1 MENFMTLA
9 KALGAD
15 EIARGV
21 INYTIPIQQFG
32 VTDRNL
38 TTFPINL
45 KEIPD
50 IVDFKQIQSWDNESG
65 DHCVVS
71 IMKFADGTETKAKCA
86 FDSNDMYTGFVTCY
100 CKKILGND
108 FNKTI
113 TYWTEK
119 KPAQDAKEQD
129 KKLKEAEE
137 RKVAE
142 QRRIDKAKRRKYK
155 RMVKQKEM
163 EIMAEREV
171 RNRLDGNI

>member
-21 INYTIPIQQFG
+21 INMPIHQFG
-32 VTDRNL
+32 VTDKNL

-71 IMKFADGTETKAKCA
+71 IMKFADGTETKAKCV
-86 FDSNDMYTGFVTCY
+86 FDLNDVYTGFVTCY
-100 CKKILGND
+100 CKKILGSD

-119 KPAQDAKEQD
+119 KPAQDIKEQA
-129 KKLKEAEE
+129 KKLKEDEK
-137 RKVAE
+137 RKADA
-142 QRRIDKAKRRKYK
+142 QRRIDKAKRKRYK

-171 RNRLDGNI
+171 RSRLDGNV

>member
-1 MENFMTLA
+1 MTLD
-9 KALGAD
+9 KAFGSD
-15 EIARGV
+15 EIVRGV
-21 INYTIPIQQFG
+21 INCITPIQQFD

-38 TTFPINL
+38 RAFPINL

-50 IVDFKQIQSWDNESG
+50 IIDFKQVQSWDNESG

-71 IMKFADGTETKAKCA
+71 IMKFSDGTETKARCV
-86 FDSNDMYTGFVTCY
+86 FDLNDIYTGFVTCY
-100 CKKILGND
+100 CKRILGSD

-119 KPAQDAKEQD
+119 KPTQDIKEQA
-129 KKLKEAEE
+129 KKRKEDEK
-137 RKVAE
+137 RKADA
-142 QRRIDKAKRRKYK
+142 QRRIDKAKRKRYK

-171 RNRLDGNI
+171 RNRLDGNV

>member
-1 MENFMTLA
+1 MTSA
-9 KALGAD
+9 KTLGD
-15 EIARGV
+15 DKIARGV

-38 TTFPINL
+38 RTFPINL

-50 IVDFKQIQSWDNESG
+50 IVDFKQVQSWDNESG

-71 IMKFADGTETKAKCA
+71 IMKFSDGTETKAKCV
-86 FDSNDMYTGFVTCY
+86 FDLNDVYTGFVTCY
-100 CKKILGND
+100 CKKILGSN
-108 FNKTI
+108 FNRTV

-119 KPAQDAKEQD
+119 KPAQDIKEQA
-129 KKLKEAEE
+129 KKLKEDEK
-137 RKVAE
+137 RKADA
-142 QRRIDKAKRRKYK
+142 QRRIDKAKRKRYK

-171 RNRLDGNI
+171 RSRLDGNV

>member
-9 KALGAD
+9 KAFETD
-15 EIARGV
+15 EIVRGV
-21 INYTIPIQQFG
+21 INIPIQQFG
-32 VTDRNL
+32 VTDKNL

-50 IVDFKQIQSWDNESG
+50 IVDFKQVQSWDNESG

-71 IMKFADGTETKAKCA
+71 IMKFADGTETKAMCV
-86 FDSNDMYTGFVTCY
+86 FDLNDVYTGFITCY
-100 CKKILGND
+100 CKKILGD
-108 FNKTI
+108 KFNRTV

-119 KPAQDAKEQD
+119 KPAQDIKEQA
-129 KKLKEAEE
+129 KKRKEDEK
-137 RKVAE
+137 RKADA
-142 QRRIDKAKRRKYK
+142 QRRIDKAKRKKYK

-171 RNRLDGNI
+171 RSRLDGNV

>member
-1 MENFMTLA
+1 MTLD

-50 IVDFKQIQSWDNESG
+50 IVDFKQICSKDNESG
-65 DHCVVS
+65 KFYTVS
-71 IMKFADGTETKAKCA
+71 IMKFADGTETKAKCK
-86 FDSNDMYTGFVTCY
+86 FESNDIYTGFVTCY
-100 CKKILGND
+100 CKKILGSD

-119 KPAQDAKEQD
+119 KPAQDIKEQA
-129 KKLKEAEE
+129 KKRKEDEK
-137 RKVAE
+137 RKADA
-142 QRRIDKAKRRKYK
+142 QRRIDKAKRKKYK

-171 RNRLDGNI
+171 RNKLDGNV

>member
-1 MENFMTLA
+1 MNLA

-15 EIARGV
+15 EIVRGV
-21 INYTIPIQQFG
+21 INIPIQQFG

-65 DHCVVS
+65 DHCVVR
-71 IMKFADGTETKAKCA
+71 IMKFSDGTETKAKCV
-86 FDSNDMYTGFVTCY
+86 FDSNDVYTGFVTCY
-100 CKKILGND
+100 CKKILGSD
-108 FNKTI
+108 FNRTI

-119 KPAQDAKEQD
+119 KPAQDIKEQD

-137 RKVAE
+137 RKAAE

-155 RMVKQKEM
+155 RMIKQKEM
-163 EIMAEREV
+163 ELMAEREV

>member
-1 MENFMTLA
+1 MTLD
-9 KALGAD
+9 KAFGSD
-15 EIARGV
+15 EIVRGV
-21 INYTIPIQQFG
+21 INIPIQQFG

-50 IVDFKQIQSWDNESG
+50 IVDFKQVQSWDNESG

-71 IMKFADGTETKAKCA
+71 IMKFADGTETKAKCV
-86 FDSNDMYTGFVTCY
+86 FDLNDVYTGFITCY
-100 CKKILGND
+100 CKKILGDN
-108 FNKTI
+108 FNKTV

-119 KPAQDAKEQD
+119 KLAQDIKEQA
-129 KKLKEAEE
+129 KKRKEDEK
-137 RKVAE
+137 RKADA
-142 QRRIDKAKRRKYK
+142 QRRIDKAKRKRYK

-171 RNRLDGNI
+171 RNRLDGNV

>member
-1 MENFMTLA
+1 MTSA
-9 KALGAD
+9 KTLGD
-15 EIARGV
+15 DKIARGV

-38 TTFPINL
+38 RTFPINL

-50 IVDFKQIQSWDNESG
+50 IVDFKQVQSWDNESG

-71 IMKFADGTETKAKCA
+71 IMKFSDGTETKAKCV
-86 FDSNDMYTGFVTCY
+86 FDLNDVYTGFVTCY
-100 CKKILGND
+100 CKKILGSN
-108 FNKTI
+108 FNRTV

-119 KPAQDAKEQD
+119 KPAQDIKEQA
-129 KKLKEAEE
+129 KKRKEDEK
-137 RKVAE
+137 RKANA
-142 QRRIDKAKRRKYK
+142 QRRIDKAKRKRYK

-171 RNRLDGNI
+171 RSRLDGNV

>member
-1 MENFMTLA
+1 MTLA
-9 KALGAD
+9 KAFETD
-15 EIARGV
+15 EIVRGV

-50 IVDFKQIQSWDNESG
+50 IVDFKQICSKDNESG
-65 DHCVVS
+65 KFYTVS

-86 FDSNDMYTGFVTCY
+86 FDSNDVYTGFVTCY
-100 CKKILGND
+100 CKKILGSD
-108 FNKTI
+108 FNRTV

-119 KPAQDAKEQD
+119 KPAQDIKEQT
-129 KKLKEAEE
+129 KKLKEDEK
-137 RKVAE
+137 RKADA
-142 QRRIDKAKRRKYK
+142 QRRIDKAKRKRYK
-155 RMVKQKEM
+155 RMIKQKEM

-171 RNRLDGNI
+171 RNKLDGNV

>member
-1 MENFMTLA
+1 MTLA

-21 INYTIPIQQFG
+21 INMPIHQFG
-32 VTDRNL
+32 VTDKNL

-71 IMKFADGTETKAKCA
+71 IMKFSDGTETKAKCV
-86 FDSNDMYTGFVTCY
+86 FDLNDVYTGFVTCY
-100 CKKILGND
+100 CKKILGSD

-119 KPAQDAKEQD
+119 KPAQDIKEQA
-129 KKLKEAEE
+129 KKLKEDEK
-137 RKVAE
+137 RKADA
-142 QRRIDKAKRRKYK
+142 QRRIDKAKRKRYK
-155 RMVKQKEM
+155 RMIKQKEM

-171 RNRLDGNI
+171 RSRLDGNV

>member
-1 MENFMTLA
+1 MTLA
-9 KALGAD
+9 KAFETD
-15 EIARGV
+15 EIVRGV

-71 IMKFADGTETKAKCA
+71 IMKFSDGTETKARCV
-86 FDSNDMYTGFVTCY
+86 FDLNDIYTGFVTCY
-100 CKKILGND
+100 CKKILGSD
-108 FNKTI
+108 FNRTI

-119 KPAQDAKEQD
+119 KPAQDIKEQT
-129 KKLKEAEE
+129 KKLKEDEK
-137 RKVAE
+137 RKADA
-142 QRRIDKAKRRKYK
+142 QRRIDKAKRKRYK
-155 RMVKQKEM
+155 RMIKQKEM

-171 RNRLDGNI
+171 RNKLDGNV

>member
-1 MENFMTLA
+1 MTLA

-21 INYTIPIQQFG
+21 INMPIHQFG
-32 VTDRNL
+32 VTDKNL

-71 IMKFADGTETKAKCA
+71 IMKFSDGTETKAKCV
-86 FDSNDMYTGFVTCY
+86 FDLNDVYTGFVTCY
-100 CKKILGND
+100 CKKILGSD

-119 KPAQDAKEQD
+119 KPAQDIKEQA
-129 KKLKEAEE
+129 KKLKEDEK
-137 RKVAE
+137 RKADA
-142 QRRIDKAKRRKYK
+142 QRRIDKAKRKRYK

-171 RNRLDGNI
+171 RSRLDGNV

>member
-1 MENFMTLA
+1 MTLI
-9 KALGAD
+9 KALGD
-15 EIARGV
+15 DKIARGV

-50 IVDFKQIQSWDNESG
+50 IVDFKQVQSWDNESG

-71 IMKFADGTETKAKCA
+71 IMKFADGTETKAKCV
-86 FDSNDMYTGFVTCY
+86 FDLNDVYTGFITCY
-100 CKKILGND
+100 CKKILGSD
-108 FNKTI
+108 FNKTV

-119 KPAQDAKEQD
+119 KPAQDIKEQA
-129 KKLKEAEE
+129 KKLKEDEK
-137 RKVAE
+137 RKADA
-142 QRRIDKAKRRKYK
+142 QRKIDKAKRKRYK

-171 RNRLDGNI
+171 RNRLDGNV

>member
-1 MENFMTLA
+1 MNLS
-9 KALGAD
+9 KAFGTD
-15 EIARGV
+15 EIARGI
-21 INYTIPIQQFG
+21 INCTIPIQQFG
-32 VTDRNL
+32 VTDKNL
-38 TTFPINL
+38 TTFPLNL

-50 IVDFKQIQSWDNESG
+50 IIDFKQVQSWDNESG

-71 IMKFADGTETKAKCA
+71 IMKFSDGTETKAKCV
-86 FDSNDMYTGFVTCY
+86 FDANDVYTGFVTCY
-100 CKKILGND
+100 CKKILGSD

-137 RKVAE
+137 RKAAE

-155 RMVKQKEM
+155 RMIKQKEM
-163 EIMAEREV
+163 ELMAEREV

>member
-1 MENFMTLA
+1 MTLA
-9 KALGAD
+9 KALEAD
-15 EIARGV
+15 EIVRGV
-21 INYTIPIQQFG
+21 INIPIQQFG

-50 IVDFKQIQSWDNESG
+50 IIDFKQVQSWDNESG

-71 IMKFADGTETKAKCA
+71 IMKFSDGTETKAKCV
-86 FDSNDMYTGFVTCY
+86 FDLNDVYTGFITCY
-100 CKKILGND
+100 CKKILGNN
-108 FNKTI
+108 FNRTV

-119 KPAQDAKEQD
+119 KPAQDIKEQA
-129 KKLKEAEE
+129 KKLKEDEK
-137 RKVAE
+137 RKTDA
-142 QRRIDKAKRRKYK
+142 QRKIDKAKRKRYK

-171 RNRLDGNI
+171 RNRLDGNV

>member
-1 MENFMTLA
+1 MNLA

-15 EIARGV
+15 EIARSV
-21 INYTIPIQQFG
+21 INMPIQQFG
-32 VTDRNL
+32 VADRNL

-50 IVDFKQIQSWDNESG
+50 IVDFKQVQSWDNESG

-71 IMKFADGTETKAKCA
+71 IMKFSDGTKTKSKCV
-86 FDSNDMYTGFVTCY
+86 FDSNDVYTGFVTCY
-100 CKKILGND
+100 CKKILGSK

-119 KPAQDAKEQD
+119 KPAQDIKEQA
-129 KKLKEAEE
+129 KKLKEDEK
-137 RKVAE
+137 RKADT
-142 QRRIDKAKRRKYK
+142 QRRIDKAKRKRYK

-171 RNRLDGNI
+171 RNKLDGNV